1 MSAAQCLLFPQTC
14 KEGSNMLHK
23 YSTDYGYSCASMM
36 MRIHS
41 CIMYRYMAVTL
52 LTQPNQASKHACM
65 QKKRSFKDYC
75 CDCCFQANSSPTE
88 AECDGDVA
96 KSPAAGTYVR
106 IPPVDNYVS
115 TSNGA
120 TTFHTFHPTHS
131 RSSNSDK
138 NSSKFPFFFCMYML
152 HWNSLVAILCRRVVC
167 RTPHNN
173 GRSPLPFLHSQSSV
187 SKINQAVTQ
196 MPSKG

>member
-1 MSAAQCLLFPQTC
+1 VLLHFSHDSMVCLTGTRV
-14 KEGSNMLHK
+14 ES
-23 YSTDYGYSCASMM
+23 
-36 MRIHS
+36 RIVSPGHHS
-41 CIMYRYMAVTL
+41 KPGRTTT
-52 LTQPNQASKHACM
+52 LTQRKTTP
-65 QKKRSFKDYC
+65 FD
-75 CDCCFQANSSPTE
+75 ANSSPTE
-88 AECDGDVA
+88 AKCEDELPVA

-120 TTFHTFHPTHS
+120 TTFHTFHPTTHS

-138 NSSKFPFFFCMYML
+138 NSSKFL
-152 HWNSLVAILCRRVVC
+152 HWLPYIIHVALEFGAVSAHATKSLFSA
-167 RTPHNN
+167 NN
-173 GRSPLPFLHSQSSV
+173 QSSV